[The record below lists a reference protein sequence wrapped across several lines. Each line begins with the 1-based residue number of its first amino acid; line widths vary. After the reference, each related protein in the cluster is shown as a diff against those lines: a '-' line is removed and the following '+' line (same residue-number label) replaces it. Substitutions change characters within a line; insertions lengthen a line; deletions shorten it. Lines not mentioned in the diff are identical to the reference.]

1 MPVSIATQQPRRF
14 VHTIALS
21 PTQGWTDVGSYEF
34 ATEQDARRFP
44 YSHWRA
50 ADPDWLA
57 AWVRMGSCVRF
68 ELSDVPH
75 YDKYANEVV

>member
-14 VHTIALS
+14 VHIIALS

-34 ATEQDARRFP
+34 PTEDQAKAFP
-44 YSHWRA
+44 QSHWRA
-50 ADPDWLA
+50 ADVEWLN
-57 AWVRMGSCVRF
+57 AWKRMWPQVRF
-68 ELSDVPH
+68 ELSTEPH